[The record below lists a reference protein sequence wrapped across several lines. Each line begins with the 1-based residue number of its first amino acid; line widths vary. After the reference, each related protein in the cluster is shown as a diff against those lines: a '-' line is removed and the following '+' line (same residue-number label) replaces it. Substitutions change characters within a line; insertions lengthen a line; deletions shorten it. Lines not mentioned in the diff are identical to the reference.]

1 MPKQSLPQPEK
12 QNTIK
17 EGTKQDN
24 KTIWFE
30 F

>member
-1 MPKQSLPQPEK
+1 MSKQSLQQPEK
-12 QNTIK
+12 QNPIK
-17 EGTKQDN
+17 EGTKQNN